1 MWEFRIVAP
10 DTSEPQGLQQRF
22 MRETGQAAA
31 VARIA
36 EPLIEELG
44 FRLIGV
50 VVNGQAGGTVQIRA
64 ERPDGSLTVGDCEKI
79 SRGLS
84 PLLDAYDPVGHA
96 YRLEVSSPGIDRP
109 LVRPADFEAW
119 AGFEA
124 KIELRELVSGRK
136 RFKGRIEGFVDG
148 EVRLITELK
157 PAKSGVKN
165 EDNTG
170 TENEG
175 EALPAVI
182 GFPVSMIDNAKLVLT
197 DELVRESLSR
207 RKNSAVEPGDVG
219 DGSEMD

>member
-1 MWEFRIVAP
+1 MWEFTTVAP
-10 DTSEPQGLQQRF
+10 DTSEPQGLQHRF
-22 MRETGQAAA
+22 MRETGQAAE

-50 VVNGQAGGTVQIRA
+50 VVNGQGGGTVQIRA

-124 KIELRELVSGRK
+124 KVELRELVSGRK
-136 RFKGRIEGFVDG
+136 RFRGRIEGFADG
-148 EVRLITELK
+148 EVRLITDLK
-157 PAKSGVKN
+157 PAK
-165 EDNTG
+165 TG
-170 TENEG
+170 DETAKG
-175 EALPAVI
+175 EALPSVI
-182 GFPVSMIDNAKLVLT
+182 GFPVSLIDNAKLVLT

>member
-1 MWEFRIVAP
+1 
-10 DTSEPQGLQQRF
+10 
-22 MRETGQAAA
+22 MRETGQAAQ

-124 KIELRELVSGRK
+124 KVELRDLVSGRK
-136 RFKGRIEGFVDG
+136 RFKGRSEGFVDG

-157 PAKSGVKN
+157 PAK
-165 EDNTG
+165 TG
-170 TENEG
+170 DDKDG

-182 GFPVSMIDNAKLVLT
+182 GFPVSMIDNAKLILT